1 MRHRLPLAALAAA
14 CALLVAACGSN
25 SNNNSSST
33 PSASATSTGSSPAS
47 ASSSGGNASA
57 ATTVRTAT
65 GSLGT
70 HLVDGSGRTLYLWV
84 ADTSN
89 RSTCTGAC
97 ADAWP
102 PLTASATPKAGGG
115 ARQSLL
121 GTSARSD
128 GTREVTYAGHPLY
141 YYAGDTGSGQTS
153 GQGSDGFGAPWW
165 VVAPSGSAIQRG

>member
-1 MRHRLPLAALAAA
+1 MPHRLPLAALTAA

-25 SNNNSSST
+25 NDNNSSGS
-33 PSASATSTGSSPAS
+33 PSASATSAASSPAS
-47 ASSSGGNASA
+47 SSSGSASA
-57 ATTVRTAT
+57 PTVRTAT
-65 GSLGT
+65 DSLGT
-70 HLVDGSGRTLYLWV
+70 YLVDGSGRTLYLWE
-84 ADTSN
+84 ADTSS

-102 PLTASATPKAGGG
+102 PLTASGTPKATGG

-141 YYAGDTGSGQTS
+141 FYAGDTSAGQTN
-153 GQGSDGFGAPWW
+153 GQGSPQFGASWW
-165 VVAPSGSAIQRG
+165 VVTPSGSAIQRG